1 MKTPIRRFAVLL
13 MILALSGC
21 WRGRLLVCGEDPF
34 WASLG
39 EPTRVKAELAIHS
52 ILRGYLPTFLSVGVQ
67 ENPRERLVAALGSGR
82 FSAAVVGPLLSL
94 EAAGFVGGFPRV
106 RFVMIG
112 GRPTEG
118 DASKVTRVVFD
129 RTEAYR
135 TAGDCARL
143 SLAESPPGGRIGV
156 LAAGSGAAA
165 AEASASAAVASA
177 SAAVDEEVRAFLE
190 GAGPEGARAV
200 VRGIDE
206 PVDAAKVRTAV
217 EEMRR
222 EGVEIFLP
230 RLGGRDVSCL
240 ESLGETGGCAVTAD
254 WEVSSAFPRQV
265 FLSVEERTID
275 GIARG
280 LAKSGKG
287 GGTVEGTVVLACG
300 EARAVSREI
309 REKGRC
315 R

>member
-1 MKTPIRRFAVLL
+1 VKAPIRRFAVL
-13 MILALSGC
+13 IALFALTGC
-21 WRGRLLVCGEDPF
+21 WRGRLLVCGEPPF

-39 EPTRVKAELAIHS
+39 EPTRVKAELAMHS
-52 ILRGYLPTFLSVGVQ
+52 ILRGYLPTFLSVGAK
-67 ENPRERLVAALGSGR
+67 ENPRERLVAALRSGR

-94 EAAGFVGGFPRV
+94 EAAGFVDELPKV
-106 RFVMIG
+106 RFVIVG
-112 GRPTEG
+112 GGPTDG
-118 DASKVTRVVFD
+118 DSSKVTRVVFD

-143 SLAESPPGGRIGV
+143 SLAEGPPGGRIGV
-156 LAAGSGAAA
+156 L
-165 AEASASAAVASA
+165 VASA
-177 SAAVDEEVRAFLE
+177 SAAVDDEVQAFLD
-190 GAGPEGARAV
+190 GAGPESARAV
-200 VRGIDE
+200 VRSIDE

-230 RLGGRDVSCL
+230 RLGGHDVSCL
-240 ESLGETGGCAVTAD
+240 ESLGDAGGCAVTAD
-254 WEVSSAFPRQV
+254 WKVSGAFPRQV
-265 FLSVEERTID
+265 FLSVEDRTID

-280 LAKSGKG
+280 LARRGKG

-300 EARAVSREI
+300 KARAVSREI

-315 R
+315 K

>member
-1 MKTPIRRFAVLL
+1 M
-13 MILALSGC
+13 
-21 WRGRLLVCGEDPF
+21 CGEPPF

-52 ILRGYLPTFLSVGVQ
+52 ILRGYLPTFLSVGAQ

-82 FSAAVVGPLLSL
+82 FSAAVIGPLLSL
-94 EAAGFVGGFPRV
+94 EAASFAEGFPRV

-143 SLAESPPGGRIGV
+143 SLAESPSGGKIGV
-156 LAAGSGAAA
+156 L
-165 AEASASAAVASA
+165 AAVASA
-177 SAAVDEEVRAFLE
+177 SAAVDAEVQAFLD
-190 GAGPEGARAV
+190 GAGPQSARAV
-200 VRGIDE
+200 VRSIDE

-230 RLGGRDVSCL
+230 RLGGHDVSCL
-240 ESLGETGGCAVTAD
+240 ESLVDAGGCAVTAD
-254 WEVSSAFPRQV
+254 WEVSGAFSRQV

-280 LAKSGKG
+280 LAKRGKG
-287 GGTVEGTVVLACG
+287 GGTVQGTVVLACG
-300 EARAVSREI
+300 NARAVSREI

>member
-1 MKTPIRRFAVLL
+1 MKAPIRRFAVLL
-13 MILALSGC
+13 ALFALTGC
-21 WRGRLLVCGEDPF
+21 WRGRLLVCGELPF

-94 EAAGFVGGFPRV
+94 EAAGFVDGFPMV

-143 SLAESPPGGRIGV
+143 SLSEGPPGGRIGV
-156 LAAGSGAAA
+156 LAAV
-165 AEASASAAVASA
+165 ASASAAVASA
-177 SAAVDEEVRAFLE
+177 SAAVDAEVQAFLD
-190 GAGPEGARAV
+190 GAGPQSARAV
-200 VRGIDE
+200 VRSIDE
-206 PVDAAKVRTAV
+206 PVDAAKVRKAV

-230 RLGGRDVSCL
+230 RLGGHDVSCL
-240 ESLGETGGCAVTAD
+240 ESLVDAGGCAVTAD
-254 WEVSSAFPRQV
+254 WEVSGAFPRQV

-280 LAKSGKG
+280 LAKRGKG

>member
-1 MKTPIRRFAVLL
+1 MKAPIRRFAVL
-13 MILALSGC
+13 IALFALTGC
-21 WRGRLLVCGEDPF
+21 WRGRLLVCGEPPF

-39 EPTRVKAELAIHS
+39 EPTRVKAELAMHS

-67 ENPRERLVAALGSGR
+67 DNPRERLVAALGSGR

-94 EAAGFVGGFPRV
+94 EAAGFVDEFPKV
-106 RFVMIG
+106 RFVMVG
-112 GRPTEG
+112 GRPADG
-118 DASKVTRVVFD
+118 DSSRVTRIVFD

-143 SLAESPPGGRIGV
+143 SLAEGPPGGRIGV
-156 LAAGSGAAA
+156 LAA
-165 AEASASAAVASA
+165 VASA
-177 SAAVDEEVRAFLE
+177 SAAVDAEVQAFLD
-190 GAGPEGARAV
+190 GAGPESARAV
-200 VRGIDE
+200 VRSIDE

-230 RLGGRDVSCL
+230 RLGGHDVSCL
-240 ESLGETGGCAVTAD
+240 ESLGDTGGSAVTAD
-254 WEVSSAFPRQV
+254 WKVSGAFPRQV
-265 FLSVEERTID
+265 FLSVEDRTID

-280 LAKSGKG
+280 LASRGKG
-287 GGTVEGTVVLACG
+287 GETVEGTVVLACG
-300 EARAVSREI
+300 KARAVSREI

-315 R
+315 K

>member
-1 MKTPIRRFAVLL
+1 M
-13 MILALSGC
+13 
-21 WRGRLLVCGEDPF
+21 
-34 WASLG
+34 
-39 EPTRVKAELAIHS
+39 
-52 ILRGYLPTFLSVGVQ
+52 
-67 ENPRERLVAALGSGR
+67 AALGSGR

-94 EAAGFVGGFPRV
+94 EAAGFVDGFPMV

-143 SLAESPPGGRIGV
+143 SLSEGPPGGRIGV
-156 LAAGSGAAA
+156 LAAVASASAAVASASA
-165 AEASASAAVASA
+165 AVASASAAVASA
-177 SAAVDEEVRAFLE
+177 SAAVDAEVQAFLD
-190 GAGPEGARAV
+190 GAGPQSARAV
-200 VRGIDE
+200 VRSIDE
-206 PVDAAKVRTAV
+206 PVDAAKVRKAV

-230 RLGGRDVSCL
+230 RLGGHDVSCL
-240 ESLGETGGCAVTAD
+240 ESLVDAGGCAVTAD
-254 WEVSSAFPRQV
+254 WEVSGAFPRQV

-280 LAKSGKG
+280 LAKRGKG

>member
-13 MILALSGC
+13 AILALSGC

-39 EPTRVKAELAIHS
+39 EPTRVKAELAIRS

-67 ENPRERLVAALGSGR
+67 ENPRERLVATLGSGR
-82 FSAAVVGPLLSL
+82 FRAAVVGPLLSL
-94 EAAGFVGGFPRV
+94 EAAGFVDGFPRV
-106 RFVMIG
+106 QFVMVG
-112 GRPTEG
+112 GRPTETG
-118 DASKVTRVVFD
+118 GSKLTRVVFD

-135 TAGDCARL
+135 TAGDCVRL
-143 SLAESPPGGRIGV
+143 SLAGGPPGGRVGV
-156 LAAGSGAAA
+156 LAAGAGATAA
-165 AEASASAAVASA
+165 S
-177 SAAVDEEVRAFLE
+177 DQEVRAFLE
-190 GAGPEGARAV
+190 GAGPESARAV
-200 VRGIDE
+200 VRGIE
-206 PVDAAKVRTAV
+206 GPVDASKVRKAV

-230 RLGGRDVSCL
+230 RLGGYDVSCL
-240 ESLGETGGCAVTAD
+240 EALGDLGGCAVTAD
-254 WEVSSAFPRQV
+254 WEVSGAFAQQV
-265 FLSVEERTID
+265 LLSVEERTID

-280 LAKSGKG
+280 LEKSGEG
-287 GGTVEGTVVLACG
+287 GGTVDGTVVLACG